1 MPPMPTLPPLPPSDE
16 FIRAIRHDERERVQ
30 REERASKIVDVSIN
44 NIYPALKELAEE
56 GLVSYRQVEQEARPN
71 K

>member
-1 MPPMPTLPPLPPSDE
+1 MNTKQLLLCVLMEGPASGYD
-16 FIRAIRHDERERVQ
+16 IKKSV
-30 REERASKIVDVSIN
+30 EERASKIVDVSIN